1 MTPFIPR
8 PWAILCIV
16 LFPGIL
22 GFIGAS
28 HLCGIGMCGF
38 VPLTPTAI
46 ALPAFVAVVTVLLSR
61 WCDVVWVVAP
71 AVYSVPML
79 APIGIAATSVA
90 EEWLRLVIALLCVL
104 APWVGARML
113 QPRRPL
119 PKESGPTPVV
129 S

>member
-22 GFIGAS
+22 GFIGAA

-46 ALPAFVAVVTVLLSR
+46 ALPASVAVATVLLSR
-61 WCDVVWVVAP
+61 WCDLSWVVAP
-71 AVYSVPML
+71 AVYSLPML
-79 APIGIAATSVA
+79 LPIGISATSFV
-90 EEWLRLVIALLCVL
+90 EEWLRFVIAILCVVVT
-104 APWVGARML
+104 WVGARMVH
-113 QPRRPL
+113 PRSTL
-119 PKESGPTPVV
+119 PKELGSTPVI